1 MDVELDSELDEPC
14 TELLDDSVFSTVPD
28 VVMVVV
34 VVSELL
40 DEVSAGAWLGWDTE
54 LSEVEDVSELALDS
68 LELVEPLLLE
78 SLELELVESLEL
90 EDELSSCIH
99 LFWNLY
105 LLSIPYPNVRNTIRQ
120 RIINFIAKF
129 LIFEIKLII
138 LNICSL

>member
-1 MDVELDSELDEPC
+1 MDVELDSELEEPC

-129 LIFEIKLII
+129 LIFEIKMLR